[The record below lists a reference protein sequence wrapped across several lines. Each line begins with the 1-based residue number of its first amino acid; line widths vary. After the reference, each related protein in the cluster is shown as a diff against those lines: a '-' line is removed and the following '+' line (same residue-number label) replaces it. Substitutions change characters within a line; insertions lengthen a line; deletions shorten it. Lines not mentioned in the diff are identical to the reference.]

1 MNSYKIA
8 VIIAGIDQSY
18 QNTILN
24 GIEAAA
30 AECSIDVVTFV
41 SFSGIM
47 GNPKHD
53 TGEFNIFNLPDF
65 RNFDGAILLTNT
77 IAYQPVI
84 SDILLRIRAAGIPAV
99 SIDNDIDG
107 FYYIGSDN
115 SKAMRDITEH
125 FIHHHGSTKFNY
137 VSGPFDNPESADR
150 LEAFLTVLREND
162 IEIEEQRIYYG
173 DFRGPSGKAAVKY
186 FLESE
191 LEMPQVII
199 CANDA
204 MAVSVMNA
212 LSDASYSVPDDI
224 YVSGFDNAYSAH
236 NYPIELTSVDRP
248 LMLSGSL
255 ACKTLYNHFKD
266 IAQSEKVILD
276 MHPKFTESCGCSRT
290 LIRDIDTFKSLNYE
304 NFSRFENAL
313 DCTSFFN
320 RMSCKLSECYNLSE
334 YIAAIKPFIAELNPQ
349 ELYICLCSDWN
360 NDVENHSS
368 PAEYG
373 NSAYTIKGYT
383 ETVSVPIAYKDGKFL
398 DISEFPS
405 KQILP
410 DAASSYQKGLFF
422 YILPLHFG
430 ERCLGYMITRNCNIP
445 TNSSMFQTWC
455 LNMSNSIENIRK
467 IISLD
472 YAVKRL
478 DKLYTLD
485 TFSGINNRN
494 GFVQQ
499 TAKVYNECVENGSS
513 IMLMFIDLDGLK
525 KINDTYGHSIGDNA
539 IHDIADVMKRACTN
553 GEIFCRFGGDEF
565 IVFGADYT
573 EADAAVLSEKINL
586 YIEEINT
593 SGRNPFH
600 LSASLGYYITKAVEG
615 ADIFQFVTVA
625 DNVMYHEKRKKKLSK
640 YLKS

>member
-18 QNTILN
+18 QSAILS
-24 GIEAAA
+24 GIEASA
-30 AECSIDVVTFV
+30 AEYSINVETFV

-65 RNFDGAILLTNT
+65 NNFDGAILLTNT

-84 SDILLRIRAAGIPAV
+84 SNILLRIKEAGIPAV

-115 SKAMRDITEH
+115 YKAMRDITEH
-125 FIHHHGSTKFNY
+125 FIKHHNITSFNY
-137 VSGPFDNPESADR
+137 VSGPYDNPESADR
-150 LEAFLTVLREND
+150 LEAFLSVLHENNV
-162 IEIEEQRIYYG
+162 EIEDQRIYYG

-186 FLESE
+186 FLESG
-191 LEMPQVII
+191 LEMPQAII

-212 LSDASYSVPDDI
+212 LSDAGYSVPDDI
-224 YVSGFDNAYSAH
+224 FVSGFDNIYSTH

-248 LMLSGSL
+248 LMISGGL
-255 ACKTLYNHFKD
+255 ACQALYNHFKG
-266 IAQSEKVILD
+266 ISQPQKVILD
-276 MHPKFTESCGCSRT
+276 MHPKFTESCGCART
-290 LIRDIDTFKSLNYE
+290 LIRDIDAFKELNYE
-304 NFSRFENAL
+304 NFSKFESAL
-313 DCTSFFN
+313 DFTAFFN
-320 RMSCKLSECYNLSE
+320 RMTCKLSECYNLAE
-334 YIAAIKPFIAELNPQ
+334 YVEAIKPFIAELDPQ

-360 NDVENHSS
+360 SNSDDS
-368 PAEYG
+368 PAEYC
-373 NSAYTIKGYT
+373 NAPYTVEGYT
-383 ETVSVPIAYKDGKFL
+383 ESVSVPIAYKNGEFIEVSD
-398 DISEFPS
+398 FPS

-410 DAASSYQKGLFF
+410 QIAQENECGCLF

-445 TNSSMFQTWC
+445 TNNSMFQTWC
-455 LNMSNSIENIRK
+455 INISNSIENIRK
-467 IISLD
+467 IICMD

-485 TFSGINNRN
+485 TFSGIFNRN
-494 GFVQQ
+494 GFVQE
-499 TAKVYNECVENGSS
+499 TAKVYNDCVETGKS

-525 KINDTYGHSIGDNA
+525 KINDTYGHNIGDNA
-539 IHDIADVMKRACTN
+539 IHDIADVMKQSCTN

-573 EADAAVLSEKINL
+573 EEDAMLLSGKINLNIEKINA
-586 YIEEINT
+586 
-593 SGRNPFH
+593 SGKNPFR